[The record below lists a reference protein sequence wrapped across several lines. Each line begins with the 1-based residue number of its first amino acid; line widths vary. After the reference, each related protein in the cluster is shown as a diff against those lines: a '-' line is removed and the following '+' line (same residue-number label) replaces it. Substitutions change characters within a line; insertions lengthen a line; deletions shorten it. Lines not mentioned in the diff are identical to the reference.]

1 MVTRA
6 ASEIIGYRP
15 TIIIEGLKSGV
26 FRCRR
31 SRETVVEKMQMFRMV
46 SRLAMKMA
54 RLRKAVMSV
63 SELAKTQLV
72 GSSGWGPRKQ
82 HKLLP

>member
-1 MVTRA
+1 
-6 ASEIIGYRP
+6 
-15 TIIIEGLKSGV
+15 
-26 FRCRR
+26 
-31 SRETVVEKMQMFRMV
+31 VEKMQMFRMV

-72 GSSGWGPRKQ
+72 GSSG
-82 HKLLP
+82 